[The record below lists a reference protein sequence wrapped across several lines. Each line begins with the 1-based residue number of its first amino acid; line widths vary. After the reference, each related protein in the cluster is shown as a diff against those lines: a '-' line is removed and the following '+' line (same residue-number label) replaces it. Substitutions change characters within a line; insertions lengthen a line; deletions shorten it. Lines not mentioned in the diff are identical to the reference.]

1 MGLETKQLSFEDVR
15 GVRSAHNPDKRFH
28 PYFNGKN
35 WVCDCRH
42 YEKFKTDCRHIL
54 EKKLE
59 KERWQPRIFNG
70 PSYEPVL
77 DDMRLKGQ
85 MLRIVELM
93 IDGEWRSLNEINEE
107 TGDPPAS
114 ISAQLRHLRKPRFGS
129 HIVDKRRRGD
139 DTTGLWEYRLIL
151 MEKKR

>member
-1 MGLETKQLSFEDVR
+1 MEKTGYVTVAITKNL
-15 GVRSAHNPDKRFH
+15 KRIVDI
-28 PYFNGKN
+28 YLRRNLK
-35 WVCDCRH
+35 
-42 YEKFKTDCRHIL
+42 
-54 EKKLE
+54 
-59 KERWQPRIFNG
+59 PRIFNG